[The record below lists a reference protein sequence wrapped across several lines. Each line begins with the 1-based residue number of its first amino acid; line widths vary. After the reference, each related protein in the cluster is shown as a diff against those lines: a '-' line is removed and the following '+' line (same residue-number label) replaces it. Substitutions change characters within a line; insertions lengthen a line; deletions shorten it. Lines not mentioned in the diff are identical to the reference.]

1 MTIRVAIRP
10 SDINVAFLF
19 FLVLQKLRELLLERS
34 FRFACWPHIVRV
46 ILNSVFPNLQEEL
59 VPLSEEEKR
68 SFSNLKTE
76 TFDRL
81 FGKFYFTLP
90 DKEASKINIQ
100 QELEL
105 KQPRKYV
112 QEIVPRRPS

>member
-34 FRFACWPHIVRV
+34 FRFACWPHI
-46 ILNSVFPNLQEEL
+46 FPNLQEEL